1 MQKLWG
7 LLISLMTAFI
17 IMIVYLQFR
26 MQRYREQIHETEL
39 EKAVYEAKSAN
50 EAKTRFLFNM
60 SHDIRT
66 TMNAIIGF
74 ADLLEKHI
82 DEKERVRDYIGK
94 IKSSSEFLLSLI
106 NYVLETDRIERGKK
120 SLKKEV

>member
-1 MQKLWG
+1 M
-7 LLISLMTAFI
+7 IAFI
-17 IMIVYLQFR
+17 IMTVYLQFKMR
-26 MQRYREQIHETEL
+26 RYREQIHETEL
-39 EKAVYEAKSAN
+39 EKAVHEAKCAN

-66 TMNAIIGF
+66 PMNAIIGF

-106 NYVLETDRIERGKK
+106 NYVLEPELRVERRA
-120 SLKKEV
+120 